1 MPHSPACPRLS
12 QRERAV
18 LLVLIESAGRVVP
31 RAELARRAG
40 LDDLSER
47 RTDTLLVSVRRALP
61 DGSIRTVRKRGWV
74 LRPEALE
81 DARRCLIEA
90 R

>member
-1 MPHSPACPRLS
+1 M
-12 QRERAV
+12 

-47 RTDTLLVSVRRALP
+47 STDTLVSVRRALP